1 MAREHVSDSVHKE
14 HRIGELP
21 RETLLIFIVQWAGR
35 KLSFLLLP
43 NSSARKMAEE
53 PPVKY

>member
-1 MAREHVSDSVHKE
+1 MAREHVFDSVHKE

-21 RETLLIFIVQWAGR
+21 RESLQYLLFCGPVGN
-35 KLSFLLLP
+35 FLFLLP